1 MKHGDR
7 ESDHSIVSKK
17 PRNKAAPAVADGV
30 ERRERAKG
38 NTGEQTRSRTQR
50 RADLNH
56 ALDRVREAE
65 QRKDGKLTALWHH
78 VYNVDRLREAYFG
91 LKRNAA
97 PGIDGQSWQ
106 SYGEDLEANLADLSL
121 RLQRG
126 SYRAY
131 AVKRCYVEKADGSE
145 RPIGIPVLEDKIVQ
159 RATTEVLGAVYEPQF
174 KGFSYGFRPGRSPHD
189 ALDAVSVGIERR
201 RINWILDAD
210 ISGFFDALDHDWLL
224 EMIAHRIADRRILRH
239 IKKWLKAGVMEE
251 GHWSRQEAGTPQ
263 GGSISPLLANIYLH
277 YVLDLWADKWRKE
290 RAAGD
295 VIIVRYADDF
305 IVGFEHEE
313 EAQRY
318 RDELEAR
325 LGKFGLTLHRKK
337 TRLIEFGRHASSKR
351 RDKGLGKPETFDFLG
366 FTHICSQSRNGRF
379 TVRRQTMK
387 TRIQRKLKM
396 LKQQLRSRI
405 NWSIPDLG
413 RWLRSVLQGHYR
425 YYGVPMNYA
434 KLEAFHKA
442 VTQLWFKL
450 LRRRSHKS
458 KLTKER
464 RSRLVRRWLPYPKIM
479 HPYPSNRLRVG

>member
-7 ESDHSIVSKK
+7 ESDGSIVSKK
-17 PRNKAAPAVADGV
+17 PQNKAAAADGV
-30 ERRERAKG
+30 ERREPAKG
-38 NTGEQTRSRTQR
+38 NTSEQSKSRTQR

-56 ALDRVREAE
+56 ALERVREAE
-65 QRKDGKLTALWHH
+65 RRKDEKLTALWHH

-131 AVKRCYVEKADGSE
+131 ALKRCYIAKADGSE
-145 RPIGIPVLEDKIVQ
+145 RPIGIPVIEDKIVQ
-159 RATTEVLGAVYEPQF
+159 RATTEVFGAVYEPQF
-174 KGFSYGFRPGRSPHD
+174 KGFSYGFRPGRSPHE

-210 ISGFFDALDHDWLL
+210 ISGFFDALDHGWLL
-224 EMIAHRIADRRILRH
+224 EMIAHRIADRRVLRH
-239 IKKWLKAGVMEE
+239 VKKWLKAGAMEE

-277 YVLDLWADKWRKE
+277 YVFDLWADKWRKE
-290 RAAGD
+290 SASGD
-295 VIIVRYADDF
+295 VIIVRYADDI

-313 EAQRY
+313 EAQRF
-318 RDELEAR
+318 REELDAR
-325 LGKFGLTLHRKK
+325 LGKFALNLHPEK
-337 TRLIEFGRHASSKR
+337 TRLIEFGRHAPKRR
-351 RDKGLGKPETFDFLG
+351 RDKGQGKPETFDFLG
-366 FTHICSQSRNGRF
+366 FTHICSQNRKGSF
-379 TVRRQTMK
+379 TVRRQTKK
-387 TRIQRKLKM
+387 TRIQRKLKQI
-396 LKQQLRSRI
+396 KQQLRRRI
-405 NWSIPDLG
+405 NWSIPEVG

-442 VTQLWFKL
+442 VKQLWFKL

-464 RSRLVRRWLPYPKIM
+464 RSRLVKCWLPYPKIM
-479 HPYPSNRLRVG
+479 HPYPSYRLHVG